1 MKRTLALLKIEDYK
15 LKFSI
20 FVLILFHAAALI
32 GVSIGFKEWFV
43 SKTPLNL
50 LISSLLLIW
59 NYPLDSLKKWL
70 LGLIFFLTGMTVEW
84 IGVHSGWLF
93 GNYSYGGNM
102 GPLFDGVPYFIGVYW
117 AVLVFIT
124 GSISSRI
131 SQNLFAKIL
140 LGSTLMV
147 LLDYFMEK
155 VAPVFDFWTFE
166 GGIAPLENYIT
177 WFAVAAVL
185 HFIFQKVKTEGNFKF
200 SLALYMIQLFFFMYF
215 YFYLYV

>member
-1 MKRTLALLKIEDYK
+1 MKKALTLYIVEDYK
-15 LKFSI
+15 LRFSI
-20 FVLILFHAAALI
+20 FLLILFHVAALI
-32 GVSIGFKEWFV
+32 GVSIGYKDWFV

-50 LISSLLLIW
+50 FITSLLLIW

-70 LGLIFFLTGMTVEW
+70 LGLVLFLAGMTVEW
-84 IGVHSGWLF
+84 IGVQSGLLF
-93 GNYSYGGNM
+93 GNYSYGENM

-124 GSISSRI
+124 GNISSRI
-131 SQNLFAKIL
+131 SQNLFTKIL
-140 LGSTLMV
+140 IGSILMV

-155 VAPVFDFWTFE
+155 VAPAFDFWTFE

-185 HFIFQKVKTEGNFKF
+185 HFIFQKAKTKGDFIF
-200 SLALYMIQLFFFMYF
+200 SLTLYMIQLLFFMYF